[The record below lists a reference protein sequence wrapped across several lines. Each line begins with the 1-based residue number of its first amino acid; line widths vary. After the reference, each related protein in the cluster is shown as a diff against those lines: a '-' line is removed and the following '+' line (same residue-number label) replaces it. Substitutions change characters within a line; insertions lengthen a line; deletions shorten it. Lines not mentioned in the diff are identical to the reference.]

1 MVDRSLQN
9 FIDRSESQ
17 VTSLNTT
24 FDLFVRTLTTN

>member
-1 MVDRSLQN
+1 MVDRLLQN

-24 FDLFVRTLTTN
+24 FDPFVRTLTTN